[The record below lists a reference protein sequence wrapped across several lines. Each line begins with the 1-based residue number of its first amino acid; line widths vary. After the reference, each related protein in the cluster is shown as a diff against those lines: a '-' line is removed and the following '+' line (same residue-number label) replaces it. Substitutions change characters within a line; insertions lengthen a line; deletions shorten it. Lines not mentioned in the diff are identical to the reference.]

1 MPAIARGQTSD
12 CTNPII
18 DLFTRFGSTPT
29 DVHELSYQIFE
40 KVSFPTPLQ
49 VYPVSGRQTVDLTDC
64 PSGDRIDPGHYV
76 ARWTVPDAEALGT
89 HEIRWF
95 FKSGAMSPEQ
105 SFTEEFEVT
114 DLLVGAIAQEYATV
128 QQLRDEGVT
137 TTQASD
143 SVLHRKIVMMSAL
156 INRWTGR
163 WFYPRSMTLLLDG
176 NNADTLMVGPPI
188 ISVSAVTLLD
198 QGNVITSDTVVELSD
213 IRIYN
218 RHLTQQ
224 LLDPDDRNNPKLQW
238 LRFDGLRHHLPG
250 IVSAGFFPRG
260 TQNIRVVGYF
270 GYTDPD
276 GTPSGKT
283 PDLINYACM
292 QLVVRD
298 LPKLTDFEARDEQAM
313 RGRVTSLRTRDQSI
327 TWAAP
332 GQKSTALGS
341 SWSGDP
347 AIDSIIASY
356 RRPPTFGAV

>member
-12 CTNPII
+12 CANPIL

-29 DVHELSYQIFE
+29 DVYSLSYQIFE

-89 HEIRWF
+89 HEIKWF
-95 FKSGAMSPEQ
+95 FRAGAGSPEQ

-143 SVLHRKIVMMSAL
+143 SVLHRKIVLMSAL

-163 WFYPRSMTLLLDG
+163 WFYPKALTIRLDG
-176 NNADTLMVGPPI
+176 KGHPLLQVGPPI
-188 ISVSAVTLLD
+188 ISVSEVRLLS
-198 QGNVITSDTVVELSD
+198 QGGLTIITDDTVLTPAEF
-213 IRIYN
+213 RIYN
-218 RHLTQQ
+218 RHLSQG
-224 LLDPDDRNNPKLQW
+224 LLEPDDRNNPKIEW
-238 LRFDGLRHHLPG
+238 LLFEDFMPRPALMT
-250 IVSAGFFPRG
+250 AGVFPRG
-260 TQNIRVVGYF
+260 VQNIQITGYF

-276 GTPSGKT
+276 GTSSGKT
-283 PDLINYACM
+283 PDLINQACM
-292 QLVVRD
+292 MMVVRD
-298 LPKLTDFEARDEQAM
+298 LPKLANTEARDEQAM
-313 RGRVTSLRTRDQSI
+313 RGRMTSLRTRDQSI

-332 GQKSTALGS
+332 GIKAQSPWT
-341 SWSGDP
+341 GDP
-347 AIDSIIASY
+347 TIDGIIASF
-356 RRPPTFGAV
+356 RRPPTLGAA